1 LEIFIVIATFCIVST
16 CIIYAV
22 GVVLANI
29 LAKDMKANGKL
40 LDRKS
45 RQEILDLFLLPVFN
59 IFMIIGFAYM
69 VYSYHRYTLG
79 KTDYNIFD
87 EEGEM

>member
-1 LEIFIVIATFCIVST
+1 
-16 CIIYAV
+16 
-22 GVVLANI
+22 
-29 LAKDMKANGKL
+29 MKANGKL

-79 KTDYNIFD
+79 KIDYNIF
-87 EEGEM
+87 EED